1 MKRLNS
7 LQKWGVALICVGVII
22 CVVGFFLPPMGDIPV
37 TDIEFFGEVLVA
49 VGLLMAWDIIH
60 KAIDKGTDATVK
72 VGDKVEV
79 HIDSSEDGRE
89 NV

>member
-1 MKRLNS
+1 M
-7 LQKWGVALICVGVII
+7 QKWGIALIGVGVLL
-22 CVVGFFLPPMGDIPV
+22 CVVGFFLPPIGDIPMS
-37 TDIEFFGEVLVA
+37 DIEFFGEVLVA

-79 HIDSSEDGRE
+79 HIEGDD
-89 NV
+89 N